1 MRFVF
6 VILLVFRMCFVFF
19 LSQSRFLRVCG
30 LLAFSGHNVQTLTL
44 YIHRNDDKEGRG
56 QSVEAFSLRDAA
68 KSHAV
73 TTYWVC
79 YRYIF
84 LPRDAM
90 LARYYA
96 IAYGPISA
104 SLYMCVSATSRSIY
118 TKTAGRRITLTVRQ
132 NSPESLVF

>member
-19 LSQSRFLRVCG
+19 ISQSRFLRVCG

-44 YIHRNDDKEGRG
+44 YIHCNDDKEGRR

-68 KSHAV
+68 KSHAI
-73 TTYWVC
+73 TTYWVY

-84 LPRDAM
+84 FT
-90 LARYYA
+90 ARRCASAVLCYCLW
-96 IAYGPISA
+96 AY
-104 SLYMCVSATSRSIY
+104 LCQSIY
-118 TKTAGRRITLTVRQ
+118 VCVCHKSEYIYENCWTEDHTNSTTK
-132 NSPESLVF
+132 